1 MPPPT
6 AVVFDLGKVL
16 LDFDY
21 RIAVRKMAPHC
32 ALAAPELQCLI
43 DQSPL
48 LHRYESGGMTSRE
61 FFAEI
66 AAQAGYR
73 GTFEQFRECFGD
85 IFSEIPRMIELHAT
99 LRARGVPTFIF
110 SNTNEIAVH
119 HIRRRFPFFAGFDG
133 YVLSYEA
140 GRMKP
145 HPHIYQ
151 RVEALTGRRGT
162 ELLYLDDRL
171 ENVQTGEARG
181 WRTIHHAQPEES
193 WNVVRQLRL
202 I

>member
-1 MPPPT
+1 MSPPK

-21 RIAVRKMAPHC
+21 RIAVKKLAPQS
-32 ALAAPELQCLI
+32 ALPAPELQRMI

-48 LHRYESGGMTSRE
+48 LHRYESGGLTSRE
-61 FFAEI
+61 FFTEI

-73 GTFEQFRECFGD
+73 GAFEEFRECFGD

-145 HPHIYQ
+145 HPDIYE
-151 RVEALTGRRGT
+151 RVEALTGRHGAD
-162 ELLYLDDRL
+162 LLYLDDRL
-171 ENVQTGEARG
+171 ENVQTGERRG

-193 WNVVRQLRL
+193 WNIVREHRL
-202 I
+202 L